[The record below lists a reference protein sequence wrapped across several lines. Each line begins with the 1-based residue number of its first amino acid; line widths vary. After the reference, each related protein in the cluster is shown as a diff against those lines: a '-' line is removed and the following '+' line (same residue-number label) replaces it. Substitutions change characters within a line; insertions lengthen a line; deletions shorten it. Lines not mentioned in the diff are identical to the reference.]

1 MSQHNDKDVKEFFRK
16 VQALGFEI
24 MPTKKGFRI
33 TPPSHIQGPPYF
45 THGTSKALKPMKR
58 DFRRM
63 YGVTVD

>member
-16 VQALGFEI
+16 IQALGFVI
-24 MPTKKGFRI
+24 TPTKKGFKI
-33 TPPSHIQGPPYF
+33 VPPTHIVGLPYF
-45 THGTSKALKPMKR
+45 THGTTKALKPMKR